1 MGLRHH
7 QPGPADI
14 MRITPEAYNLNEVMI
29 DNSGQEEQEEDQT
42 RSPCLQSLYRL
53 HLRVFRPKKVELN
66 TTEKVLELLQPVRY
80 KPTSVA
86 EMAEETKFTRSEVK
100 FLYRAFKQEC
110 PNGIIDEDTFK
121 DVYEN
126 IFPLGDASKYASLV
140 FKCIDKD
147 ETGGITFGDFME
159 FLSVIS
165 KGTTQEKIMWSFEF
179 LDLDKN
185 GYIEKQEMLKVL
197 EAVYEMV
204 LPGNNICHSDIVQQ
218 ADCQFQKMDLDRDG
232 LVSRQEFLQYC
243 STDDTVIQSMCVL
256 P

>member
-1 MGLRHH
+1 
-7 QPGPADI
+7 

-29 DNSGQEEQEEDQT
+29 DTPGQEEEGEEVK
-42 RSPCLQSLYRL
+42 RSPCLQTLYKL
-53 HLRVFRPKKVELN
+53 HLRMFKPKKVELN

-86 EMAEETKFTRSEVK
+86 EMAEETKFSRSEVK

-126 IFPLGDASKYASLV
+126 IFPLGDASKYAHLV
-140 FKCIDKD
+140 FKCIDKE

-159 FLSVIS
+159 FLSIMS
-165 KGTTQEKIMWSFEF
+165 KGTTKEKILWSFDF
-179 LDLDKN
+179 LDIDRN
-185 GYIEKQEMLKVL
+185 GHIEKQELTKVL

-204 LPGNNICHSDIVQQ
+204 LPGNNISQSEVHSQAEVQ
-218 ADCQFQKMDLDRDG
+218 FNKMDQDQDG
-232 LVSRQEFLQYC
+232 VVSKQEFLAYC
-243 STDDTVIQSMCVL
+243 YNNPTVIQSMCV
-256 P
+256 